1 MKLTPRLE
9 AVANLV
15 SDNTK
20 IADIGTDHGYI
31 PVYLMKKNK
40 IKCAIAADVNKGP
53 LNNAKKEINSN
64 NLENKI
70 ELRLGSG
77 LSVLKIGEVD
87 EVVIAGMG
95 GVLISELIESELE
108 IAKKLD
114 KMILQPMQA
123 SSELRKYLY
132 KNGFI
137 IEEEILVKEDFRI
150 YEIMVV
156 KYIGGEIFQEDE
168 IYYEIGNVLLK
179 NKDCLILEFID
190 KKIREYSKIIKKIEG
205 KEGGKIESKIYECR
219 SKIQRLEELKR
230 YVH

>member
-15 SDNTK
+15 TDNAK

-31 PVYLMKKNK
+31 PVYLMKNNR
-40 IKCAIAADVNKGP
+40 IKSAIAADVNKGP
-53 LNNAKKEINSN
+53 LDNAKKEIISS
-64 NLENKI
+64 NLECKI

-95 GVLISELIESELE
+95 GVLISQLIEGEFK
-108 IAKKLD
+108 IAKRLNKI
-114 KMILQPMQA
+114 ILQPMQA
-123 SSELRKYLY
+123 SSDLRKYLH
-132 KNGFI
+132 KNGFVI
-137 IEEEILVKEDFRI
+137 KEEVLVKEDFRI
-150 YEIMVV
+150 YEIIVA
-156 KYIGGEIFQEDE
+156 KYEGTKIYPEDE
-168 IYYEIGNVLLK
+168 IYYEIGKGLLK
-179 NKDCLILEFID
+179 NKNYLILEFID

-205 KEGGKIESKIYECR
+205 KEGEKIESKIYECR
-219 SKIQRLEELKR
+219 AKIQRLEELKN

>member
-15 SDNTK
+15 SHNAK

-31 PVYLMKKNK
+31 PVYLMKNDK
-40 IKCAIAADVNKGP
+40 IKGAIAADVNKGP
-53 LNNAKKEINSN
+53 LKNAKKEIISS
-64 NLENKI
+64 NLESKI

-95 GVLISELIESELE
+95 GVLISELIENELE

-114 KMILQPMQA
+114 KLILQPMQA
-123 SSELRKYLY
+123 SSELRKYLH

-137 IEEEILVKEDFRI
+137 IDKEILVKEDFRI

-156 KYIGGEIFQEDE
+156 KYVGGEISQEDE
-168 IYYEIGNVLLK
+168 IYYEIGKELLK

-190 KKIREYSKIIKKIEG
+190 KKIREYSKIIEKLEG
-205 KEGGKIESKIYECR
+205 KEGEKIESKIYECKA
-219 SKIQRLEELKR
+219 KIQKLGELKN